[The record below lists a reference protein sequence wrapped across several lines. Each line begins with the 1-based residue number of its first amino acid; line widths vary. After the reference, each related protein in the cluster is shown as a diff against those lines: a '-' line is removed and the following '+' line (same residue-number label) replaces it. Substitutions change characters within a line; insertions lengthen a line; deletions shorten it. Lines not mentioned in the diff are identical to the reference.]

1 MRTLISCVIAVAL
14 LAWKLIAAE
23 PVIDTSGSYLP
34 FLDLPK
40 EKLSTELQ
48 KVVESVKTSKVPS
61 TREALRAVLSF
72 ADDRVDYMGRA
83 DIGVGANT
91 LLPVG
96 REVLGF
102 ASASDFVWVVHAT
115 TMDKK
120 LLQVFYVSTGTGK
133 VLPVFP
139 EAPTRTVQRTGASRS
154 AQGTNSTSSATDS
167 RR

>member
-72 ADDRVDYMGRA
+72 ADDRVDYGEGGYWSWSEYPPSSRA
-83 DIGVGANT
+83 
-91 LLPVG
+91 
-96 REVLGF
+96 EVLGF

-120 LLQVFYVSTGTGK
+120 LLQVFM
-133 VLPVFP
+133 
-139 EAPTRTVQRTGASRS
+139 S
-154 AQGTNSTSSATDS
+154 AQAQGKYCQCFQKPQQGRCSEPGQPFSSRNKFNVIGD
-167 RR
+167 